1 MKNLSQ
7 FNKKISIIGA
17 GGFGTMLISQVA
29 YEKSYSQY
37 KYLSIGQDSTDWQKN
52 PNIESIVL
60 SADNKTK
67 VSNDQKWLKQIQ
79 EHDFEIRTF
88 LSNSDIALIV
98 FSSGKNLSS
107 VVSPF
112 VAKVAKEIGV
122 LTIAISFQPFNT
134 ERRGREDLTFKTE
147 DNLILYS
154 DMVIPIKKQFL
165 FDITESDT
173 ALASSIELLKDPL
186 RGVITTISDV
196 IKSVQNVN
204 FDLSDFKNICA
215 NNGYGFITKGE
226 SSAFCEN
233 PVLEALENALG
244 TINLRE
250 YRGAENVLLNI
261 KGGDSLRISDIDT
274 GCKNLLIDSYNGTN
288 IKYSFTYFNEMKHIN
303 VQVIM

>member
-1 MKNLSQ
+1 MKNLSR
-7 FNKKISIIGA
+7 FKKKISIIGV

-29 YEKSYSQY
+29 CEKRYSQY

-60 SADNKTK
+60 SADNITK

-134 ERRGREDLTFKTE
+134 ERRGREDLIFKTE

-154 DMVIPIKKQFL
+154 DIVIPIKKQFL
-165 FDITESDT
+165 FDIAEPDT
-173 ALASSIELLKDPL
+173 TLATSIELLKDPL

-204 FDLSDFKNICA
+204 FDLSDFK
-215 NNGYGFITKGE
+215 KGE
-226 SSAFCEN
+226 SSALCEN
-233 PVLEALENALG
+233 PVLAALENALG

-261 KGGDSLRISDIDT
+261 KGGDSLQISDIDT
-274 GCKNLLIDSYNGTN
+274 GCKNLLIDSYNATN